1 MQLQRFGGIL
11 SYISGKKKADMK
23 AFAVPL
29 ANNMEAKHCAGQ
41 TLYLIFNEKSI
52 WRAYLMSLN
61 AKTKTLASPELH
73 FKQDMFMLT

>member
-11 SYISGKKKADMK
+11 SYINGKKKADMK

-41 TLYLIFNEKSI
+41 TPYSIFNEKKVSGGLI
-52 WRAYLMSLN
+52 
-61 AKTKTLASPELH
+61 
-73 FKQDMFMLT
+73 